1 MSSQAT
7 FVEIEHTADWSI
19 CVHGST
25 LRDLFVN
32 AAVGMYSLMA
42 DISTLTPTIEREIK
56 VASGD
61 VEALL
66 VRWLNEL
73 LYHTE
78 MNGEMFCEFAITSLD
93 STRITSSAKASCGV
107 EIKKQIK
114 AVTFHNL
121 KIVSANDGYEV
132 TLVFD
137 V

>member
-42 DISTLTPTIEREIK
+42 DISTLTPTIERELK
-56 VASGD
+56 VASVD

-78 MNGEMFCEFAITSLD
+78 MNGEMFCEFAISSLD
-93 STRITSSAKASCGV
+93 STRIISSAKASRGI
-107 EIKKQIK
+107 ELKKQIK

-121 KIVSANDGYEV
+121 KIVPANDGYEV